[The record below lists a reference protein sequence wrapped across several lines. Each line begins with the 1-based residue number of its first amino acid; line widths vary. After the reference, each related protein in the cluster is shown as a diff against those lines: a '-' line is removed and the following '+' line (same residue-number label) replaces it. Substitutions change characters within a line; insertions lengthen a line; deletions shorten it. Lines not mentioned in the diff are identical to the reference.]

1 MVLRGR
7 ACLPARRGGQA
18 GNLLSACC
26 SIRANAPDPPYNV
39 PRHFMTTPEI
49 QPLHFA
55 TDSLLALNNDH
66 SIELSP
72 LTLAELDLLI
82 RESFFSATINDS
94 DALLIAF
101 DQSSRYQHVNFLW
114 FRVFFEKALQ
124 QNASLSSSGAPRTE
138 LTRGSLEQTA
148 NANFVYVDRVVT
160 SPAARGKG
168 YARALY
174 SELFQRARSAGHTRI
189 ASEVNLDPPNPA
201 SDAFH
206 ASLNFH
212 EVGRAAIH
220 NNTKTVRYLLRN
232 F

>member
-1 MVLRGR
+1 DL
-7 ACLPARRGGQA
+7 A
-18 GNLLSACC
+18 
-26 SIRANAPDPPYNV
+26 YNV

-49 QPLHFA
+49 QPLHCA
-55 TDSLLALNNDH
+55 TDSLLTLNNDH

-82 RESFFSATINDS
+82 RESFFSATINDC

-138 LTRGSLEQTA
+138 LARRSPEQTA
-148 NANFVYVDRVVT
+148 NANFVYVDRVLT

-174 SELFQRARSAGHTRI
+174 AELFERAKSAGPLSAAFRERPKPAGPSRTPGKVI
-189 ASEVNLDPPNPA
+189 PAPPNPA
-201 SDAFH
+201 PDAFH

-212 EVGRAAIH
+212 EVGRAA
-220 NNTKTVRYLLRN
+220 
-232 F
+232 

>member
-1 MVLRGR
+1 
-7 ACLPARRGGQA
+7 
-18 GNLLSACC
+18 
-26 SIRANAPDPPYNV
+26 
-39 PRHFMTTPEI
+39 MTTPQI

-55 TDSLLALNNDH
+55 TNSLLALNNDH

-72 LTLAELDLLI
+72 LTLAELGLLI
-82 RESFFSATINDS
+82 RQSFFSATINDS
-94 DALLIAF
+94 NALLIAF

-114 FRVFFEKALQ
+114 FRAFFENALQ
-124 QNASLSSSGAPRTE
+124 QNTSQSSLGAPRAE
-138 LTRGSLEQTA
+138 RGRGLFEKHP
-148 NANFVYVDRVVT
+148 NANFVYVDRIVT
-160 SPAARGKG
+160 SPAARGQG

-174 SELFQRARSAGHTRI
+174 AELFQRAKSAGHTRI
-189 ASEVNLDPPNPA
+189 ACEVNLDPPNPA

-232 F
+232 LFFVLFSLLPFAVI